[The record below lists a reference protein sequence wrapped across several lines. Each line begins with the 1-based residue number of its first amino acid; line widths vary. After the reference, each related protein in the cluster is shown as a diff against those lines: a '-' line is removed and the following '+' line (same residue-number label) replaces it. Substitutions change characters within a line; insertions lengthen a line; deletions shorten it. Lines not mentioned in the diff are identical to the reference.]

1 MKRSKPGPTDSDCPP
16 TIATSPSQEKAGVT
30 AKSASSSRRNSSSS
44 ASASSRNLQK
54 LLRSPTGYTNVGD
67 SPRERLLTAAGF
79 TEAQLATL
87 AGLSMR
93 KTAQMLEATETQFYA
108 HQGMVTDERTTPA
121 LRVQLEAA
129 RTLTTVLG
137 LNAPPSKQTV
147 TVVHTLELPAWMQP
161 DSQTIDVTPDETPT

>member
-1 MKRSKPGPTDSDCPP
+1 
-16 TIATSPSQEKAGVT
+16 
-30 AKSASSSRRNSSSS
+30 
-44 ASASSRNLQK
+44 
-54 LLRSPTGYTNVGD
+54 
-67 SPRERLLTAAGF
+67 
-79 TEAQLATL
+79 
-87 AGLSMR
+87 MR
-93 KTAQMLEATETQFYA
+93 KTAQMLEATETQYYA